1 MRPLALPHWP
11 NERWER
17 FTARTILVLWA
28 AFWIWFGVASALSEG
43 LPTAGIVAHAA
54 LPGLLFAAI
63 ALLAWRSER
72 AAGILLLAIAGMIL
86 LAYDSMM
93 GQNGLLFVLEVGSI
107 LAGPPALAGLLFLM
121 AYHHDQRR

>member
-11 NERWER
+11 TERWER
-17 FTARTILVLWA
+17 FTARTVLILWA

-43 LPTAGIVAHAA
+43 LPPSGLFAHTA

-63 ALLAWRSER
+63 AVLAWRSER
-72 AAGILLLAIAGMIL
+72 AAGILLLVIAGMIM
-86 LAYDSMM
+86 LAYDSLMS
-93 GQNGLLFVLEVGSI
+93 QNGVLFVLEVGSI

-121 AYHHDQRR
+121 AYHHDQRS